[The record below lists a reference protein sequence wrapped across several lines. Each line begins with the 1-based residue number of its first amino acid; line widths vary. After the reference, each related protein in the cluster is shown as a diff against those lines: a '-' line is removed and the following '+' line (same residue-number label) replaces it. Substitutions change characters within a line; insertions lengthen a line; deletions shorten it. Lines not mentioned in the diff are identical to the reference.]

1 LERRARFSIV
11 YYLWVLGLILLIDSV
26 FFPGPQVPDIAYSEF
41 LDRVARGEV
50 ATVVLAPNQIYGET
64 KPAAE
69 AAGGAAGK
77 PAGEN
82 TPVATPPAPAPT
94 PTGGTAAPA
103 PGATT
108 RAADDEA
115 AKVITPPE
123 KKTPW
128 RLDLASLRT
137 WFTGVKEKAQ
147 QQQRKREEAFQ
158 RQFTVVPLSDPGL
171 VATLQSHG
179 VDFRAE
185 LDTHWLRDLFFNWI
199 LPFGAMFLLW
209 GFVMQ
214 RMGGGPSALRVGKS
228 KAKIYAADENSKVRF
243 ADVAGVDEA
252 VEEVHEIVSFLKE
265 PARYTRL
272 GAKLPTGV
280 LLVGPPGTGKTL
292 LARAIA
298 GEAGVPFFSLS
309 GSDFVEMFVGVGAAR
324 VRDLFAE
331 AKKKAPCIIFID
343 ELDAIG
349 KSRGQPGMP
358 ASGFDERENTLNQIL
373 VEMDGFDGK
382 AGVVLI
388 GATNR
393 PEVLDPALLRPGR
406 FDRQV
411 LVDRPDREGRLAI
424 FRIHS
429 KGLTLG
435 PDVDLGRM
443 AAQTVGFVGA
453 DIANLCN
460 EAALLAAR
468 RGANEIAQV
477 DFQDAMERVIGGL
490 EKKNRVLNEK
500 ERRTVAY
507 HESGHTLIGW
517 FTLDADPVQKVS
529 IVPRGRGAL
538 GYTLQAPLEDRFLM
552 SRDELLGRIRTL
564 LGGRAAEETVFG
576 EISTGASDDLEK
588 ASRIARD
595 MLTVYGMSK
604 RLPNLSLASNAQGGF
619 LGQGPQSAPHSG
631 EIEQQIGE
639 EQLEILSEAYAEAKR
654 ILAGKR
660 DRLEALA
667 QRLLAHEKLEH
678 GDLIEILGERPVPE
692 TPTIVATP
700 AP

>member
-1 LERRARFSIV
+1 MLERRARFSLL
-11 YYLWVLGLILLIDSV
+11 YYLWVFGFILLVDSL
-26 FFPGPQVPDIAYSEF
+26 FFSSPQIPDIAYSEF
-41 LDRVARGEV
+41 LDRVSQDQV
-50 ATVVLAPNQIYGET
+50 DTVVLTPQQILGEMKT
-64 KPAAE
+64 ADGADTPAA
-69 AAGGAAGK
+69 AAPK
-77 PAGEN
+77 
-82 TPVATPPAPAPT
+82 PAPT
-94 PTGGTAAPA
+94 AVPAAPHA
-103 PGATT
+103 SANGAV
-108 RAADDEA
+108 ASDK
-115 AKVITPPE
+115 KVVVTPE

-128 RLDLASLRT
+128 RLDFASASA

-147 QQQRKREEAFQ
+147 QQQREREDEIK
-158 RQFTVVPLSDPGL
+158 RQFTVTPLNDPNL
-171 VATLQSHG
+171 VATLQAHG

-185 LDTHWLRDLFFNWI
+185 IDSHWLRDLFFNWI
-199 LPFGAMFLLW
+199 LPFGAMFLIW

-214 RMGGGPSALRVGKS
+214 RMGGGPSALKVGKS
-228 KAKIYAADENSKVRF
+228 KAKIYAADEQTKVRF
-243 ADVAGVDEA
+243 TDVAGVDEA

-265 PARYTRL
+265 PAKYTRL

-324 VRDLFAE
+324 VRDLFSD

-349 KSRGQPGMP
+349 KARGQPGAP
-358 ASGFDERENTLNQIL
+358 VGGFDERENTLNQIL

-382 AGVVLI
+382 SGVILI

-424 FRIHS
+424 FRLHV
-429 KGLTLG
+429 KGLTLAE
-435 PDVDLGRM
+435 DVDLARM

-468 RGANEIAQV
+468 RAGDYITMA

-507 HESGHTLIGW
+507 HESGHTLIGY
-517 FTLDADPVQKVS
+517 FTLGADPVQKVS

-538 GYTLQAPLEDRFLM
+538 GYTLQAPLEDRYLM
-552 SRDELLGRIRTL
+552 SKDELLGRIRTL

-604 RLPNLSLASNAQGGF
+604 RLPNLSLVASGQVGF

-631 EIEQQIGE
+631 EIEQAIGE
-639 EQLEILSEAYAEAKR
+639 EQLEILHDAYEDAKR
-654 ILAGKR
+654 VLAEKR
-660 DRLEALA
+660 DLLEALA
-667 QRLLAHEKLEH
+667 QRLLAQEKLEPV
-678 GDLIEILGERPVPE
+678 DLLEILGPH
-692 TPTIVATP
+692 ATSVKSAP
-700 AP
+700 A

>member
-1 LERRARFSIV
+1 MERRARFSIV
-11 YYLWVLGLILLIDSV
+11 YYLWVLGLILLIDAV
-26 FFPGPQVPDIAYSEF
+26 FFPGPEVPEIPYSEF
-41 LDRVARGEV
+41 LERVAKNEV
-50 ATVVLAPNQIYGET
+50 ATVVLTPQQIYGET
-64 KPAAE
+64 KPATDV
-69 AAGGAAGK
+69 AAADGAAK
-77 PAGEN
+77 A
-82 TPVATPPAPAPT
+82 AASAPAPE
-94 PTGGTAAPA
+94 PTVVAPHASPTA
-103 PGATT
+103 GA
-108 RAADDEA
+108 AHEGHE
-115 AKVITPPE
+115 AKVIAAPE

-128 RLDLASLRT
+128 RLDLSGLRT

-147 QQQRKREEAFQ
+147 QQQREREETFK
-158 RQFTVVPLSDPGL
+158 RQFTVVPLNDPGL
-171 VATLQSHG
+171 VETLQEHG

-228 KAKIYAADENSKVRF
+228 KAKIYAADENTKVRF

-265 PARYTRL
+265 PAKYTRL

-358 ASGFDERENTLNQIL
+358 VGGFDERENTLNQIL

-382 AGVVLI
+382 SGVVLI

-424 FRIHS
+424 FRIHT

-435 PDVDLGRM
+435 PDVDLARM

-468 RGANEIAQV
+468 RGASDIAQR

-517 FTLDADPVQKVS
+517 FTPGADPVQKVS

-552 SRDELLGRIRTL
+552 SREELLGRIRTL

-604 RLPNLSLASNAQGGF
+604 RLPNLSLASNVQGGF
-619 LGQGPQSAPHSG
+619 LGQGPQGAPHSG
-631 EIEQQIGE
+631 EIEQKIGE
-639 EQLEILSEAYAEAKR
+639 EQLEILTETYAEAKR
-654 ILAGKR
+654 LLAEKR

-667 QRLLAHEKLEH
+667 QRLLAQEKLEYA
-678 GDLIEILGERPVPE
+678 DLVEILGERPVPA
-692 TPTIVATP
+692 THPTIVATP
-700 AP
+700 SA

>member
-1 LERRARFSIV
+1 LERRARFSLL
-11 YYLWVLGLILLIDSV
+11 YYLWVFGLILVIDSL
-26 FFPGPQVPDIAYSEF
+26 FFSGPQVPDIPYSEF
-41 LDRVARGEV
+41 LDRVTQDKV
-50 ATVVLAPNQIYGET
+50 DSVVLTPQQIYGEMKT
-64 KPAAE
+64 AE
-69 AAGGAAGK
+69 DLAK
-77 PAGEN
+77 
-82 TPVATPPAPAPT
+82 TATAPAPAPT
-94 PTGGTAAPA
+94 AAPVA
-103 PGATT
+103 AHPSPATAGA
-108 RAADDEA
+108 AAAEHA
-115 AKVITPPE
+115 EHAIVAPE

-128 RLDLASLRT
+128 RLDLGSVGD
-137 WFTGVKEKAQ
+137 WFSGVKERAQ
-147 QQQRKREEAFQ
+147 QQQREREEEIK
-158 RQFTVVPLSDPGL
+158 RQFTVIPVTDPNL
-171 VATLQSHG
+171 VATLQAHG

-185 LDTHWLRDLFFNWI
+185 VETHWLRDLFFNWV

-214 RMGGGPSALRVGKS
+214 RMGGGPSALTVGKS
-228 KAKIYAADENSKVRF
+228 KAKIYAADEHTKVRF
-243 ADVAGVDEA
+243 SDVAGVDEA
-252 VEEVHEIVSFLKE
+252 VEEVREIVSFLKE
-265 PARYTRL
+265 PAKYTRL

-324 VRDLFAE
+324 VRDLFAD

-358 ASGFDERENTLNQIL
+358 AGGFDERENTLNQIL

-382 AGVVLI
+382 SGVVLI

-424 FRIHS
+424 FRLHV
-429 KGLTLG
+429 KGLKLA

-468 RGANEIAQV
+468 RGGEHITQA

-500 ERRTVAY
+500 ERRTVAF
-507 HESGHTLIGW
+507 HESGHTLVGY
-517 FTLDADPVQKVS
+517 FTPGADPVEKVS

-552 SRDELLGRIRTL
+552 SREELLGRVRTL
-564 LGGRAAEETVFG
+564 LGGRASEEIVFG
-576 EISTGASDDLEK
+576 EISTGAADDLEK
-588 ASRIARD
+588 ASRIVRD

-604 RLPNLSLASNAQGGF
+604 RLPNLSLASNVQGGF
-619 LGQGPQSAPHSG
+619 LGQGPQGAPHSG
-631 EIEQQIGE
+631 EIEQAIGE
-639 EQLEILSEAYAEAKR
+639 EQLEILHDAYEAAKR
-654 ILAGKR
+654 LLAEKR
-660 DRLEALA
+660 DKLEALA
-667 QRLLAHEKLEH
+667 QRLLKQEKLESS
-678 GDLIEILGERPVPE
+678 DLLDILGPRPVPDLR
-692 TPTIVATP
+692 PTIVATP
-700 AP
+700 AA

>member
-1 LERRARFSIV
+1 MERRARFSIV
-11 YYLWVLGLILLIDSV
+11 YYLWVLGLILLIDAV
-26 FFPGPQVPDIAYSEF
+26 FFPGPEVPEIPYSEF
-41 LDRVARGEV
+41 LERVAKNEV
-50 ATVVLAPNQIYGET
+50 ATVVLTPQQIYGET
-64 KPAAE
+64 KPATDV
-69 AAGGAAGK
+69 AAADGAAK
-77 PAGEN
+77 A
-82 TPVATPPAPAPT
+82 AASAPAPE
-94 PTGGTAAPA
+94 PTVVAPHASPTA
-103 PGATT
+103 GA
-108 RAADDEA
+108 AHEGHE
-115 AKVITPPE
+115 AKVITAPE

-128 RLDLASLRT
+128 RLDLSGLRT

-147 QQQRKREEAFQ
+147 QQQREREETFK
-158 RQFTVVPLSDPGL
+158 RQFTVVPLNDPGL
-171 VATLQSHG
+171 VETLQEHG

-228 KAKIYAADENSKVRF
+228 KAKIYAADENTKVRF

-265 PARYTRL
+265 PAKYTRL

-358 ASGFDERENTLNQIL
+358 VGGFDERENTLNQIL

-382 AGVVLI
+382 SGVVLV

-424 FRIHS
+424 FRIHT

-435 PDVDLGRM
+435 PDVDLARM

-468 RGANEIAQV
+468 RGASDIAQR

-517 FTLDADPVQKVS
+517 FTPGADPVQKVS

-552 SRDELLGRIRTL
+552 SREELLGRIRTL

-604 RLPNLSLASNAQGGF
+604 RLPNLSLASNVQGGF
-619 LGQGPQSAPHSG
+619 LGQGPQGAPHSG
-631 EIEQQIGE
+631 EIEQKIGE
-639 EQLEILSEAYAEAKR
+639 EQLEILTETYAEAKR
-654 ILAGKR
+654 LLAEKR

-667 QRLLAHEKLEH
+667 QRLLAQEKLEYA
-678 GDLIEILGERPVPE
+678 DLVEILGERPVPA
-692 TPTIVATP
+692 THPTIVATP
-700 AP
+700 SA

>member
-1 LERRARFSIV
+1 MERRARFSIV
-11 YYLWVLGLILLIDSV
+11 YYLWVLGLILLIDAV
-26 FFPGPQVPDIAYSEF
+26 FFPGPEVPEIPYSEF
-41 LDRVARGEV
+41 LDRVTRNEV
-50 ATVVLAPNQIYGET
+50 ATVVLTPQQIYGESKATDDATAATDAT
-64 KPAAE
+64 KSAADV
-69 AAGGAAGK
+69 AAV
-77 PAGEN
+77 PE
-82 TPVATPPAPAPT
+82 P
-94 PTGGTAAPA
+94 TAAPPRPSPA
-103 PGATT
+103 ATAAH
-108 RAADDEA
+108 AAD
-115 AKVITPPE
+115 AKVITAPE

-128 RLDLASLRT
+128 RLDLSGLKA

-147 QQQRKREEAFQ
+147 QQQREREEAFK
-158 RQFTVVPLSDPGL
+158 RQFTVVPLNDPTL
-171 VATLQSHG
+171 VATLQAHG

-228 KAKIYAADENSKVRF
+228 KAKIYAADENTKVRF

-252 VEEVHEIVSFLKE
+252 VEEVREIVSFLKE
-265 PARYTRL
+265 PAKYTRL

-358 ASGFDERENTLNQIL
+358 PVGGFDERENTLNQIL

-424 FRIHS
+424 FRIHTQ
-429 KGLTLG
+429 GLTLG
-435 PDVDLGRM
+435 PDVDLARM

-468 RGANEIAQV
+468 RGANDIAQG

-507 HESGHTLIGW
+507 HESGHTLVGW
-517 FTLDADPVQKVS
+517 LTPGADPVQKVS

-552 SRDELLGRIRTL
+552 SREELLGRIRTL

-604 RLPNLSLASNAQGGF
+604 RLPNLSLATNVQGGF
-619 LGQGPQSAPHSG
+619 LGQGPQGAPHSG
-631 EIEQQIGE
+631 EIEQQVGE

-654 ILAGKR
+654 ILAEKR

-667 QRLLAHEKLEH
+667 QRLLAHEKLEYA
-678 GDLIEILGERPVPE
+678 DLVEILGERPVPA
-692 TPTIVATP
+692 THPTIVSTP
-700 AP
+700 AA

>member
-1 LERRARFSIV
+1 MERRARFSIV
-11 YYLWVLGLILLIDSV
+11 YYLWVLGLILLIDAV
-26 FFPGPQVPDIAYSEF
+26 FFPGPEVPEIPYSEF
-41 LDRVARGEV
+41 LERVAKNEV
-50 ATVVLAPNQIYGET
+50 ATVVLTPQQIYGET
-64 KPAAE
+64 KPATDV
-69 AAGGAAGK
+69 AAADGAAK
-77 PAGEN
+77 A
-82 TPVATPPAPAPT
+82 AASAPAPE
-94 PTGGTAAPA
+94 PTVVAPHASPTA
-103 PGATT
+103 GA
-108 RAADDEA
+108 AHEGHE
-115 AKVITPPE
+115 AKVIAAPE

-128 RLDLASLRT
+128 RLDLSGLRT

-147 QQQRKREEAFQ
+147 QQQREREETFK
-158 RQFTVVPLSDPGL
+158 RQFTVVPLNDPGL
-171 VATLQSHG
+171 VETLQEHG

-228 KAKIYAADENSKVRF
+228 KAKIYAADENTKGRF

-265 PARYTRL
+265 PAKYTRL

-358 ASGFDERENTLNQIL
+358 VGGFDERENTLNQIL

-382 AGVVLI
+382 SGVVLI

-424 FRIHS
+424 FRIHT

-435 PDVDLGRM
+435 PDVDLARM

-468 RGANEIAQV
+468 RGASDIAQR

-517 FTLDADPVQKVS
+517 FTPGADPVQKVS

-552 SRDELLGRIRTL
+552 SREELLGRIRTL

-604 RLPNLSLASNAQGGF
+604 RLPNLSLASNVQGGF
-619 LGQGPQSAPHSG
+619 LGQGPQGAPHSG
-631 EIEQQIGE
+631 EIEQKIGE
-639 EQLEILSEAYAEAKR
+639 EQLEILTETYAEAKR
-654 ILAGKR
+654 LLAEKR

-667 QRLLAHEKLEH
+667 QRLLAQEKLEYA
-678 GDLIEILGERPVPE
+678 DLVEILGERPVPA
-692 TPTIVATP
+692 THPTIVATP
-700 AP
+700 SA

>member
-1 LERRARFSIV
+1 MERRARFSIV
-11 YYLWVLGLILLIDSV
+11 YYLWVLGLILLIDAV
-26 FFPGPQVPDIAYSEF
+26 FFPGPEVPEIPYSEF
-41 LDRVARGEV
+41 LERVAKNEV
-50 ATVVLAPNQIYGET
+50 ATVVLTPQQIYGET
-64 KPAAE
+64 KPATDV
-69 AAGGAAGK
+69 AAADGAAK
-77 PAGEN
+77 A
-82 TPVATPPAPAPT
+82 AASAPAPE
-94 PTGGTAAPA
+94 PTVVAPHASPTA
-103 PGATT
+103 GA
-108 RAADDEA
+108 AHEGHE
-115 AKVITPPE
+115 AKVIAAPE

-128 RLDLASLRT
+128 RLDLSGLRT

-147 QQQRKREEAFQ
+147 QQQREREETFK
-158 RQFTVVPLSDPGL
+158 RQFTVVPLNDPGL
-171 VATLQSHG
+171 VETLQEHG

-228 KAKIYAADENSKVRF
+228 KAKIYAADENTKVRF

-265 PARYTRL
+265 PAKYTRL

-358 ASGFDERENTLNQIL
+358 VGGFDERENTLNQIL

-382 AGVVLI
+382 SGVVLI

-424 FRIHS
+424 FRIHT

-435 PDVDLGRM
+435 PDVDLARM

-468 RGANEIAQV
+468 RGASDIAQR

-517 FTLDADPVQKVS
+517 FTPGADPVQKVS

-552 SRDELLGRIRTL
+552 SREELLGRIRTL

-604 RLPNLSLASNAQGGF
+604 RLPNLSLASNVQGGF
-619 LGQGPQSAPHSG
+619 LGQGPQGAPHSG
-631 EIEQQIGE
+631 EIEQKIGE
-639 EQLEILSEAYAEAKR
+639 EQLEILTETYAEAKR
-654 ILAGKR
+654 LLAEKR

-667 QRLLAHEKLEH
+667 QRLLAQEKLEYA
-678 GDLIEILGERPVPE
+678 DLVELLGERPVPA
-692 TPTIVATP
+692 THPTIVATP
-700 AP
+700 AA

>member
-1 LERRARFSIV
+1 MLEKRTRFSLV

-26 FFPGPQVPDIAYSEF
+26 FFSAPQVPEIPYSEF
-41 LDRVARGEV
+41 LSRVTRGEV
-50 ATVVLAPNQIYGET
+50 ATVVLTPQQIYGET
-64 KPAAE
+64 KPAEDVAK
-69 AAGGAAGK
+69 AA
-77 PAGEN
+77 
-82 TPVATPPAPAPT
+82 
-94 PTGGTAAPA
+94 AAPA
-103 PGATT
+103 AEPTPVPRPSPLASGDD
-108 RAADDEA
+108 AAEEDV
-115 AKVITPPE
+115 KKITPPE

-128 RLDLASLRT
+128 RLDFASARA
-137 WFTGVKEKAQ
+137 WFSGVKQKAQ
-147 QQQRKREEAFQ
+147 QQQREREAAIK
-158 RQFTVVPLSDPGL
+158 RQFTVIPLADPNL
-171 VATLQSHG
+171 VTTLQAHG

-185 LDTHWLRDLFFNWI
+185 IDSNWLRDLFFNWI

-209 GFVMQ
+209 GFLMQ

-228 KAKIYAADENSKVRF
+228 KAKIYAAEEHGKVRF
-243 ADVAGVDEA
+243 KDVAGVDEA
-252 VEEVHEIVSFLKE
+252 VEEVQEIVSFLKE
-265 PARYTRL
+265 PAKYTRL

-349 KSRGQPGMP
+349 KSRGQPGAP
-358 ASGFDERENTLNQIL
+358 VGGFDERENTLNQIL

-382 AGVVLI
+382 SGVVLI

-424 FRIHS
+424 FKIHTQ
-429 KGLTLG
+429 GLTLG
-435 PDVDLGRM
+435 PDVDLARM

-453 DIANLCN
+453 DVANLCN

-468 RGANEIAQV
+468 RGADAIAQV

-517 FTLDADPVQKVS
+517 FTPGADPVQKVS

-552 SRDELLGRIRTL
+552 SKGELLGRIRTL

-588 ASRIARD
+588 ASRIARE

-604 RLPNLSLASNAQGGF
+604 RLPNLSLAQNVQGGF
-619 LGQGPQSAPHSG
+619 LGQGPQGAPHSG
-631 EIEQQIGE
+631 EIEQAIGE
-639 EQLEILSEAYAEAKR
+639 EQLEILRDAYAEAKQM
-654 ILAGKR
+654 LAEKR

-667 QRLLAHEKLEH
+667 QRLLAQEKLESA
-678 GDLIEILGERPVPE
+678 DILEILGPRPVVEPGAA
-692 TPTIVATP
+692 TIVATP
-700 AP
+700 AA

>member
-1 LERRARFSIV
+1 MLERRARFSLL
-11 YYLWVLGLILLIDSV
+11 YYLWVFGFILLVDSL
-26 FFPGPQVPDIAYSEF
+26 FFSSPQIPDIAYSEF
-41 LDRVARGEV
+41 LDRVSQDQV
-50 ATVVLAPNQIYGET
+50 DTVVLAPQQILGEMKT
-64 KPAAE
+64 ADGADTPAA
-69 AAGGAAGK
+69 AAPK
-77 PAGEN
+77 
-82 TPVATPPAPAPT
+82 PAPT
-94 PTGGTAAPA
+94 AVPAAPHA
-103 PGATT
+103 SANGAV
-108 RAADDEA
+108 ASDK
-115 AKVITPPE
+115 KVVVTPE

-128 RLDLASLRT
+128 RLDFASASA

-147 QQQRKREEAFQ
+147 QQQREREDEIK
-158 RQFTVVPLSDPGL
+158 RQFTVTPLNDPNL
-171 VATLQSHG
+171 VATLQAHG

-185 LDTHWLRDLFFNWI
+185 IDSHWLRDLFFNWI
-199 LPFGAMFLLW
+199 LPFGAMFLIW

-214 RMGGGPSALRVGKS
+214 RMGGGPSALKVGKS
-228 KAKIYAADENSKVRF
+228 KAKIYAADEQTKVRF
-243 ADVAGVDEA
+243 TDVAGVDEA

-265 PARYTRL
+265 PAKYTRL

-324 VRDLFAE
+324 VRDLFSD

-349 KSRGQPGMP
+349 KARGQPGAP
-358 ASGFDERENTLNQIL
+358 VGGFDERENTLNQIL

-382 AGVVLI
+382 SGVILI

-393 PEVLDPALLRPGR
+393 PEMLDPALLRPGR

-424 FRIHS
+424 FRLHV
-429 KGLTLG
+429 KGLTLAE
-435 PDVDLGRM
+435 DVDLARM

-468 RGANEIAQV
+468 RAGDYITMA

-507 HESGHTLIGW
+507 HESGHTLIGY
-517 FTLDADPVQKVS
+517 FTLGADPVQKVS

-538 GYTLQAPLEDRFLM
+538 GYTLQAPLEDRYLM
-552 SRDELLGRIRTL
+552 SKDELLGRIRTL

-604 RLPNLSLASNAQGGF
+604 RLPNLSLVASGQVGF

-631 EIEQQIGE
+631 EIEQAIGE
-639 EQLEILSEAYAEAKR
+639 EQLEILHDAYEDAKR
-654 ILAGKR
+654 VLAEKR
-660 DRLEALA
+660 DLLEALA
-667 QRLLAHEKLEH
+667 QRLLAQEKLEPV
-678 GDLIEILGERPVPE
+678 DLLEILGPH
-692 TPTIVATP
+692 ATRVKSAP
-700 AP
+700 A

>member
-1 LERRARFSIV
+1 MERRARFSIV
-11 YYLWVLGLILLIDSV
+11 YYLWVLGLILLIDAV
-26 FFPGPQVPDIAYSEF
+26 FFPGPEVPEIPYSEF
-41 LDRVARGEV
+41 LERVAKNEV
-50 ATVVLAPNQIYGET
+50 ATVVLTPQQIYGET
-64 KPAAE
+64 KPATDV
-69 AAGGAAGK
+69 AAADGAAK
-77 PAGEN
+77 A
-82 TPVATPPAPAPT
+82 AASAPAPE
-94 PTGGTAAPA
+94 PTVVAPHASPTA
-103 PGATT
+103 GA
-108 RAADDEA
+108 AHEGHE
-115 AKVITPPE
+115 AKVIAAPE

-128 RLDLASLRT
+128 RLDLSGLRT

-147 QQQRKREEAFQ
+147 QQQREREETFK
-158 RQFTVVPLSDPGL
+158 RQFTVVPLNDPGL
-171 VATLQSHG
+171 VETLQEHG

-228 KAKIYAADENSKVRF
+228 KAKIYAADENTKVRF

-265 PARYTRL
+265 PAKYTRL

-358 ASGFDERENTLNQIL
+358 VGGFDERENTLNQIL

-382 AGVVLI
+382 SGVVLV

-424 FRIHS
+424 FRIHT

-435 PDVDLGRM
+435 PDVDLARM

-468 RGANEIAQV
+468 RGASDIAQR

-517 FTLDADPVQKVS
+517 FTPGADPVQKVS

-552 SRDELLGRIRTL
+552 SREELLGRIRTL

-604 RLPNLSLASNAQGGF
+604 RLPNLSLASNVQGGF
-619 LGQGPQSAPHSG
+619 LGQGPQGAPHSG
-631 EIEQQIGE
+631 EIEQKIGE
-639 EQLEILSEAYAEAKR
+639 EQLEILTETYAEAKR
-654 ILAGKR
+654 LLAEKR

-667 QRLLAHEKLEH
+667 QRLLAQEKLEYA
-678 GDLIEILGERPVPE
+678 DLVEILGERPVPA
-692 TPTIVATP
+692 THPTIVATP
-700 AP
+700 AA

>member
-1 LERRARFSIV
+1 MERRARFSIV
-11 YYLWVLGLILLIDSV
+11 YYLWVLGLILLIDAV
-26 FFPGPQVPDIAYSEF
+26 FFPGPEVPEIPYSEF
-41 LDRVARGEV
+41 LERVAKNEV
-50 ATVVLAPNQIYGET
+50 ATVVLTPQQIYGET
-64 KPAAE
+64 KPATDV
-69 AAGGAAGK
+69 AAADGAAK
-77 PAGEN
+77 
-82 TPVATPPAPAPT
+82 VAASAPAPE
-94 PTGGTAAPA
+94 PTVVAPHASPTA
-103 PGATT
+103 GA
-108 RAADDEA
+108 AHEGHE
-115 AKVITPPE
+115 AKVITAPE

-128 RLDLASLRT
+128 RLDLSGLRT

-147 QQQRKREEAFQ
+147 QQQREREETFK
-158 RQFTVVPLSDPGL
+158 RQFTVVPLNDPGL
-171 VATLQSHG
+171 VETLQEHG

-228 KAKIYAADENSKVRF
+228 KAKIYAADENTKVRF

-265 PARYTRL
+265 PAKYTRL

-358 ASGFDERENTLNQIL
+358 VGGFDERENTLNQIL

-382 AGVVLI
+382 SGVVLI

-424 FRIHS
+424 FRIHT

-435 PDVDLGRM
+435 PDVDLARM

-468 RGANEIAQV
+468 RGASDIAQR

-517 FTLDADPVQKVS
+517 FTPGADPVQKVS

-552 SRDELLGRIRTL
+552 SREELLGRIRTL

-604 RLPNLSLASNAQGGF
+604 RLPNLSLASNVQGGF
-619 LGQGPQSAPHSG
+619 LGQGPQGAPHSG
-631 EIEQQIGE
+631 EIEQKIGE
-639 EQLEILSEAYAEAKR
+639 EQLEILTETYAEAKR
-654 ILAGKR
+654 LLAEKR

-667 QRLLAHEKLEH
+667 QRLLAQEKLEYA
-678 GDLIEILGERPVPE
+678 DLVEILGERPVPA
-692 TPTIVATP
+692 THPTIVATP
-700 AP
+700 SA